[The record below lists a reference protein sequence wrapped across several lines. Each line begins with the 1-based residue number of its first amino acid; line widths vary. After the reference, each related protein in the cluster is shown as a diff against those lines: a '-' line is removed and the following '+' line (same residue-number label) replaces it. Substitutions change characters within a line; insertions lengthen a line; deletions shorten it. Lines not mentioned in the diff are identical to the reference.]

1 MTDQNRRKE
10 VRKIIHLDMDAFY
23 ASVEIKDNPQ
33 LAGLPV
39 VVGGNP
45 QSRAVV
51 AAASYKAREYGI
63 HSAMPCSRAQRL
75 CPDAVFLPPRFER
88 YKEISRQIHSIF
100 KKYTDLIEPL
110 SLDEAWLDVTSNFAN
125 IPSAT
130 WVAMHIK
137 REIKEQLN
145 LTASA
150 GVSYNKFLAKIAS
163 DERKPDGL
171 FVITPENAAAF
182 LESIVVRKIPGV
194 GKVTAKKLQLFGI
207 EKGNQL
213 LEKKEDFLI
222 QRFGKLGGYL
232 YRIIRGVD
240 DRLVQPARER
250 KSVGIENTFA
260 VDQFYGEKL
269 TQEMNRLLDG
279 LANRIKKAGKQARTV
294 HLKVKFEDF
303 KQITR
308 SMTLSPAEDVDS
320 SIRQLAHHKLAEICH
335 KEFPHKKIRLLGV
348 SLSNFIKQVPVEHDN
363 NYQLDI
369 FQFLNRS
376 DAECK

>member
-1 MTDQNRRKE
+1 MTDLIRGKE
-10 VRKIIHLDMDAFY
+10 VRKIVHLDMDAFY

-39 VVGGNP
+39 VVGGSP

-51 AAASYKAREYGI
+51 SAASYKAREYGI
-63 HSAMPCSRAQRL
+63 RSAMPCSRAQRL

-88 YKEISRQIHSIF
+88 YKEISQQIHSIF
-100 KKYTDLIEPL
+100 KKYTSLIEPL

-137 REIKEQLN
+137 RDIKEQLN

-171 FVITPENAAAF
+171 FVITPENAPAF
-182 LESIVVRKIPGV
+182 LEGVAVRKIPGV

-207 EKGNQL
+207 EIGYQL
-213 LEKKEDFLI
+213 LEKTEDFLV

-232 YRIIRGVD
+232 YRIIRGID
-240 DRLVQPARER
+240 DRPVQPSRER

-260 VDQFYGEKL
+260 VDQFYGEKM
-269 TQEMNRLLDG
+269 TQEMDRLLDG
-279 LANRIKKAGKQARTV
+279 LSNRAKKTGKKARTV

-308 SMTLSPAEDVDS
+308 SMTLSSSEDLDN
-320 SIRQLAHHKLAEICH
+320 SIRQLAHRKLSEICH
-335 KEFPHKKIRLLGV
+335 QEFPRKKIRLLGV

>member
-1 MTDQNRRKE
+1 M
-10 VRKIIHLDMDAFY
+10 
-23 ASVEIKDNPQ
+23 
-33 LAGLPV
+33 
-39 VVGGNP
+39 
-45 QSRAVV
+45 
-51 AAASYKAREYGI
+51 
-63 HSAMPCSRAQRL
+63 
-75 CPDAVFLPPRFER
+75 
-88 YKEISRQIHSIF
+88 
-100 KKYTDLIEPL
+100 
-110 SLDEAWLDVTSNFAN
+110 
-125 IPSAT
+125 
-130 WVAMHIK
+130 
-137 REIKEQLN
+137 
-145 LTASA
+145 TASA

-207 EKGNQL
+207 ENGNQL
-213 LEKKEDFLI
+213 LEKSEDFLI

-232 YRIIRGVD
+232 YRIIRGID
-240 DRLVQPARER
+240 DRLVQPSRER

-260 VDQFYGEKL
+260 VDQFYNDTL

-279 LANRIKKAGKQARTV
+279 LSNRIKKTGKQARTV

-308 SMTLSPAEDVDS
+308 SMALSPAEDVDS
-320 SIRQLAHHKLAEICH
+320 SIRQLAHRKLAEICH

-348 SLSNFIKQVPVEHDN
+348 SLSNFDKQAPVENDN

-376 DAECK
+376 DAE